1 MRSQNASYRAWWE
14 TEAAQLTA
22 RLSIAPSG
30 KHLGRAGVTVRPVC
44 AKVKAAGKVKLA
56 CVLNAAG
63 KRLRKQ
69 GALKVVL
76 TTVFSPSKGT
86 KATSTRM
93 ITIPKR

>member
-1 MRSQNASYRAWWE
+1 VVA
-14 TEAAQLTA
+14 
-22 RLSIAPSG
+22 SG
-30 KHLGRAGVTVRPVC
+30 KRLARAGVTVCSVR
-44 AKVKAAGKVKLA
+44 AKVKKAGKVKLV